1 MQVKVCHTLFGKSSV
16 VMTNGKAMIPIDAM
30 KITSERLTTGIHD
43 RLLMS
48 LPVDFR
54 YEYVANTK
62 RKTEAPKHDVI
73 IRI

>member
-1 MQVKVCHTLFGKSSV
+1 
-16 VMTNGKAMIPIDAM
+16 MIPIDAM

-62 RKTEAPKHDVI
+62 RKTEAPKHDAV
-73 IRI
+73 IRIYVERKYSSNHSSDD